1 MIIVED
7 TRQQTTKHKNIEKH
21 FQSINQPSVRSKL
34 IVGDYA
40 RLDNQTVSIDT
51 KKDIVEISGNICGGQ
66 HERFRAECELA
77 RKCGIQLIV
86 LIEEVPPKGDLDNWQ
101 SPRLP
106 TITLSRRL
114 PRLSIRHRKHSRMAT
129 GRITE
134 NIWTNWKNIWM
145 NLQVKPDCAT
155 LLF

>member
-34 IVGDYA
+34 IVGDYT

-77 RKCGIQLIV
+77 KKCGIQLIV

-101 SPRLP
+101 SPKTKSGKPL
-106 TITLSRRL
+106 TMVKGSVL
-114 PRLSIRHRKHSRMAT
+114 KKAMAT
-129 GRITE
+129 MSERYGVRFEFITKDKTAQRIIE
-134 NIWTNWKNIWM
+134 ILSAI
-145 NLQVKPDCAT
+145 
-155 LLF
+155 